1 MEEKPPPAPEPPTD
15 GGRLVQSTDLLGSE
29 RVLRI
34 AHKGEIYVLRLTRN
48 DRLILT
54 K

>member
-1 MEEKPPPAPEPPTD
+1 MEIIRTARPIQPPSVL
-15 GGRLVQSTDLLGSE
+15 RSTDLLGQ
-29 RVLRI
+29 RGVVHI
-34 AHKGEIYVLRLTRN
+34 AHNGETYVLRLTRN